1 MICITTE
8 NKQPISSS
16 LQPKSI
22 KISWNTV
29 RKPLQMV
36 YLTGDNWPFF
46 CNMLMHQIG
55 LYQMPQTY
63 LPNNSILLNKFH
75 SFEPYFFH
83 ASYNCVNICCTPI
96 TNLQVSFPRDKE
108 PTQVDQISCVSAFLC
123 TATHFLPTTTT
134 ACKVIFS
141 RKIASHPSQ
150 QSFNH
155 HLKKLTWSWTIR
167 WPPRSG
173 FLNHSNSDSSN
184 TKAVQYTPQS
194 PSLVNMEYGQAST
207 HSKQWSVQM
216 HPPKQGSS
224 KSIQGKY
231 SSCTALIPSSVDTV
245 N

>member
-1 MICITTE
+1 MCNTFVAC
-8 NKQPISSS
+8 QLPISK
-16 LQPKSI
+16 LVFQGK
-22 KISWNTV
+22 
-29 RKPLQMV
+29 R
-36 YLTGDNWPFF
+36 
-46 CNMLMHQIG
+46 
-55 LYQMPQTY
+55 
-63 LPNNSILLNKFH
+63 
-75 SFEPYFFH
+75 
-83 ASYNCVNICCTPI
+83 
-96 TNLQVSFPRDKE
+96 E
-108 PTQVDQISCVSAFLC
+108 PTQDNQISCVSAFLC
-123 TATHFLPTTTT
+123 TATHSLPTTTT

-194 PSLVNMEYGQAST
+194 PSLVNMDKLQLIQSSDPYKYIPQSRA
-207 HSKQWSVQM
+207 VQVN
-216 HPPKQGSS
+216 PG
-224 KSIQGKY
+224 GEY